1 MLHCIFTRILQRKNL
16 LQFFLLS
23 AKTFLVFA
31 RIRFC
36 RNLICFS
43 PIQFSMCSRQ
53 VAAPILAAACCRCH
67 TRGGRLPLPYSR
79 TGYSAFSVV
88 RARVRRLRFPLAL
101 RLNGRLPHPYSRRQ
115 VAAAILFTA
124 FLLFGLTAD
133 CGRLPLPYS
142 RAVVSAF
149 SVFAPAS
156 GVSAFRLRSGS
167 IAD

>member
-1 MLHCIFTRILQRKNL
+1 
-16 LQFFLLS
+16 
-23 AKTFLVFA
+23 
-31 RIRFC
+31 
-36 RNLICFS
+36 
-43 PIQFSMCSRQ
+43 MCSRQ

-67 TRGGRLPLPYSR
+67 TRAPVTVRFLLFAPASGVSAFRLRSGLTAGCRTHTRGGMLPLPYSR

>member
-1 MLHCIFTRILQRKNL
+1 MHEPRKSVLLHCIFTRILQRKNL

-53 VAAPILAAACCRCH
+53 VAAPILAAAGCRCHTRAPVTVRFLLFAPASGVSAFRLRSGLTAGCRTH

-79 TGYSAFSVV
+79 AVVSAFSVV

-101 RLNGRLPHPYSRRQ
+101 RL
-115 VAAAILFTA
+115 
-124 FLLFGLTAD
+124 D
-133 CGRLPLPYS
+133 C
-142 RAVVSAF
+142 
-149 SVFAPAS
+149 
-156 GVSAFRLRSGS
+156 RLRNTSFFRN
-167 IAD
+167 IL